1 MKRTVVEW
9 PKKDRKMNVKNNTV
23 FLREEMLAYAR
34 RKGKDVRT
42 ARHFLRSVGLE
53 ISGRGVIINVT
64 EMTK

>member
-1 MKRTVVEW
+1 MKRTVIEW
-9 PKKDRKMNVKNNTV
+9 PKKDCKVGGKNNMV
-23 FLREEMLAYAR
+23 YLREEMLAYAR

-53 ISGRGVIINVT
+53 ISNRGVIINAT